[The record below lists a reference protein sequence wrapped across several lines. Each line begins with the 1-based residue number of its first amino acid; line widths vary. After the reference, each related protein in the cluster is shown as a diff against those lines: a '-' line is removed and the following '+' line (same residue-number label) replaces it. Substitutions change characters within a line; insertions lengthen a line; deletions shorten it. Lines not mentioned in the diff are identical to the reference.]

1 MKKLFIMMAA
11 LFAGVSMSAQMKGDM
26 SISGNF
32 GIGTGNSVATTNY
45 SNVTTTVKAPK
56 GIDFNIGAS
65 YGYFVADNL
74 EVSLGLYYGLYRIQN
89 NWMDTDTNK
98 KFYDMKN
105 SFTIA
110 PQLKYYLSIVDD
122 VFYYTPSFKIGY
134 SFESGKSQL
143 DENTTVDYK
152 WELEGLP
159 GVGFG
164 GPRTFTIGLDLVS
177 FEYKPSYNI
186 GINFSL
192 GGIYYKNVSYKY
204 EADDSKDTAKV
215 SDNSF
220 SLGFDTTVR
229 KDDKDD
235 KDDRTFLTPTIG
247 VKFYFF

>member
-56 GIDFNIGAS
+56 GVDFNIGAS

-98 KFYDMKN
+98 KFYDMTN

-134 SFESGKSQL
+134 SIEGGKSQL
-143 DENTTVDYK
+143 DENTTVDYT
-152 WELEGLP
+152 WELDGLP

-192 GGIYYKNVSYKY
+192 GGIYYDNVSYKY

-220 SLGFDTTVR
+220 NLGFDSV
-229 KDDKDD
+229 
-235 KDDRTFLTPTIG
+235 LTPTIG